1 MVKEHNPYFDDTE
14 TMSPEAREKY
24 QNENLY
30 QTVGYAYR
38 NSPFARSVLDKAGVQ
53 PYAVRSVKDLEL
65 LPITRKNELIE
76 AQKTNPPFGGLLA
89 VPLEE
94 VERVF
99 ISPGPIYE
107 CQPSGIKWFARSFYA
122 AGFRKGDIAVNT
134 FTYHMSPAGIL
145 FHEGLRHCG
154 ATVVVMGTGNTDA
167 LIKTMLDLKVTGFV
181 GTPTFLM
188 TVIKRAEELGYNFS
202 QQFAVKKTWFTGE
215 MLPPSLR
222 QVFENNYHLSTSQ
235 AYAVTE
241 PGGAIAYECP
251 EKSGLHLM
259 DDYVVEIVD
268 PQTGSQLP
276 PGDVGEIV
284 VTPIHNKA
292 WGLLRF
298 GTGDLSSLVTARCP
312 CGRTSYK
319 ITGIMGRSGDAVKVR
334 GMFIVAKQAEQV
346 IASFP
351 SVSKFQIIVDRK
363 ANRDEM
369 NLKLELKNESVYK
382 DKLTSDINQKFQDMC
397 RVKLDNIEFV
407 ASGAIAE
414 PHKTIE
420 DVRKWD

>member
-1 MVKEHNPYFDDTE
+1 MAVDPGRYFDETE
-14 TMSPEAREKY
+14 TMTPEAREKY

-38 NSPFARSVLDKAGVQ
+38 NSPFARNLLDEAGVR
-53 PYAVRSVKDLEL
+53 PFSIRTVKDLEL
-65 LPITRKNELIE
+65 LPVSRKNDLID
-76 AQKTNPPFGGLLA
+76 AQKANPPFGGLLA
-89 VPLEE
+89 VPVEQ

-99 ISPGPIYE
+99 ISPGPVYE
-107 CQPSGIKWFARSFYA
+107 CQSSAIKWFARSYYA
-122 AGFRKGDIAVNT
+122 AGFRRGDIVVNT

-145 FHEGLRHCG
+145 FHEGLRQCG

-167 LIKTMLDLKVTGFV
+167 LIKAMLDLKANGFL
-181 GTPTFLM
+181 GTPTFLLA
-188 TVIKRAEELGYNFS
+188 VIKRAEELGYNIS
-202 QQFAVKKTWFTGE
+202 QKLALKKTWFTGE

-222 QVFENNYHLSTSQ
+222 QIFEENYHLSTSQ

-259 DDYVVEIVD
+259 DDYIIEIVD
-268 PQTGSQLP
+268 PQTGKQLK
-276 PGDVGEIV
+276 PGEVGEIV
-284 VTPIHNKA
+284 VTPIHNKS

-298 GTGDLSSLVTARCP
+298 GTGDLSSLNISACP

-346 IASFP
+346 VASFEA
-351 SVSKFQIIVDRK
+351 VSKFQIIVDRK
-363 ANRDEM
+363 ANRDEL
-369 NLKLELKNESVYK
+369 NLKLELKNGPA
-382 DKLTSDINQKFQDMC
+382 DKGILIDNINKKFQDIC
-397 RVKLDNIEFV
+397 RLKLDNIEIV
-407 ASGAIAE
+407 PTGTIRE
-414 PHKTIE
+414 PHQSIE
-420 DVRKWD
+420 DVRKWE

>member
-1 MVKEHNPYFDDTE
+1 MVINGDSYFDETE
-14 TMSPEAREKY
+14 TRTREEREKY

-30 QTVGYAYR
+30 QTVGFAYR
-38 NSPFARSVLDKAGVQ
+38 NSSFVRKILDKSGIR
-53 PYAVRSVKDLEL
+53 PFSIHSVKDLEL

-76 AQKTNPPFGGLLA
+76 AQKEDPPFGGLLS
-89 VPLEE
+89 VPIEE

-107 CQPSGIKWFARSFYA
+107 YQSSSIKWFARSFYT
-122 AGFRKGDIAVNT
+122 AGFRKGDIVVNT

-145 FHEGLRHCG
+145 FHEGLRDCG
-154 ATVVVMGTGNTDA
+154 ATVVVMGTGNTDV
-167 LIKTMLDLKVTGFV
+167 LIKTLLDLKVNGFI

-188 TVIKRAEELGYNFS
+188 NLIKRAEELGHDFS
-202 QQFAVKKTWFTGE
+202 RYFALKKTWFTGE

-222 QVFENNYHLSTSQ
+222 KIFEETYHLSTSQ

-251 EKSGLHLM
+251 DKSGLHLM
-259 DDYVVEIVD
+259 DEFVVEIID
-268 PQTGSQLP
+268 PQTGRQVP

-284 VTPIHNKA
+284 VTPIHNKS

-298 GTGDLSSLVTARCP
+298 GTGDLTSLITGLCP

-319 ITGIMGRSGDAVKVR
+319 IAGILGRSGDAVKVR
-334 GMFIVAKQAEQV
+334 GMFVVAKQAEQV
-346 IASFP
+346 IGSFD
-351 SVSKFQIIVDRK
+351 SVSRFQIFVDRQ

-369 NLKLELKNESVYK
+369 KLKLELKNVDE
-382 DKLTSDINQKFQDMC
+382 DKNRLAGEINQKFQDLC

-407 ASGAIAE
+407 SPGTIPE
-414 PHKTIE
+414 SRKTIE
-420 DVRKWD
+420 DIRKWD